1 LPSPHLSART
11 ILQQARACRLRL
23 FFSLF
28 SFCLF
33 YFSCSFPSW
42 CFPGYLTVLSF
53 LQLFRTIYMPLPLP
67 EMQVDGE
74 PKALQSPTRKL
85 VLLVIFC
92 LAQFLDGV
100 NNSSLLSALPA
111 LDNSMGMTSSQ
122 STWVISAFQLTLRHS
137 YSLYVFIS

>member
-1 LPSPHLSART
+1 
-11 ILQQARACRLRL
+11 
-23 FFSLF
+23 
-28 SFCLF
+28 
-33 YFSCSFPSW
+33 
-42 CFPGYLTVLSF
+42 
-53 LQLFRTIYMPLPLP
+53 MPLPLP
-67 EMQVDGE
+67 EVQVDGE

-122 STWVISAFQLTLRHS
+122 STWVISAFQLTFASFL
-137 YSLYVFIS
+137 LISGRISDVYNPS